1 MFQKRIAGDELY
13 LLLLMNSHCWMVLKS
28 SAAPMSPPWRGSP
41 ASFPY
46 STGILLPSFSTRG
59 AGGVAISMDPVFAA
73 PLRDSWTQL
82 YFVGAE
88 VSQRLHSVS
97 QDFACSQ
104 RKREHTRDTAE
115 DQMAS
120 RAGSIQ

>member
-13 LLLLMNSHCWMVLKS
+13 SLLLMNSHCWMVLKS

-73 PLRDSWTQL
+73 PLRGLVDAALLCW
-82 YFVGAE
+82 
-88 VSQRLHSVS
+88 
-97 QDFACSQ
+97 C
-104 RKREHTRDTAE
+104 
-115 DQMAS
+115 
-120 RAGSIQ
+120 